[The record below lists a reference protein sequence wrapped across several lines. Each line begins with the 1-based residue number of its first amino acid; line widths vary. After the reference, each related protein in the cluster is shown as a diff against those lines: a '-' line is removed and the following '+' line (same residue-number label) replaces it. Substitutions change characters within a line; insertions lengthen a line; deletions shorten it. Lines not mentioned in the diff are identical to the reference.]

1 MKRRI
6 LYLVAT
12 LMVLSQVNSFA
23 LASTSSIN
31 GPVKIA
37 VKKYK
42 AGNYTGCMQ
51 DCQSIVARDP
61 SNSVAYY
68 YLAMSYVQA
77 GKKDEAISAY
87 SQVLA
92 KNASPMLKDYATTGK
107 RCLET
112 PEKCHLDEGAD
123 QATDIDKFIASP
135 NSDGLSD
142 SVRTNFEQKR
152 LEGIKN
158 QINNEKDMQ
167 NYDDKIFSDP
177 YKHKSEADGKKIAQA
192 KPSSDE
198 IVAAIKVLQDA
209 GINPYSQA
217 PQALGATPESQLMN
231 PQSAEYAQMGML
243 MGGENQSKD
252 SNSMLNM
259 LPYMMAQ
266 NKNGNPN
273 YSPQMMQAVI
283 MNSMMSNLNFNL
295 DKDKDK

>member
-1 MKRRI
+1 MKKRF
-6 LYLVAT
+6 LYLVAI
-12 LMVLSQVNSFA
+12 LIMLNQVNA
-23 LASTSSIN
+23 CVLAATSTISGSTK
-31 GPVKIA
+31 VA

-51 DCQSIVARDP
+51 DCQAIVAKDP
-61 SNSVAYY
+61 SNAIAYY

-87 SQVLA
+87 GQVLA
-92 KNASPMLKDYATTGK
+92 KNGTPMLKDYATTGK

-112 PEKCHLDEGAD
+112 PDKCHLNADAD
-123 QATDIDKFIASP
+123 QATEIDKFIASP

-142 SVRTNFEQKR
+142 SVRSNFEQKR

-158 QINNEKDMQ
+158 QINNEKDMD
-167 NYDDKIFSDP
+167 NYDDKNFNDP
-177 YKHKSEADGKKIAQA
+177 YKQKSDSNAYKLAQN
-192 KPSSDE
+192 KPTNDE
-198 IVAAIKVLQDA
+198 IVAALKVLKDA
-209 GINPYSQA
+209 GVSPYSS
-217 PQALGATPESQLMN
+217 T
-231 PQSAEYAQMGML
+231 PQSTDVSSEAQMMTSPNSEYAQINML
-243 MGGENQSKD
+243 MGGENQSRD

-266 NKNGNPN
+266 NKGGNPS

-283 MNSMMSNLNFNL
+283 MNSMMSNMNFDL